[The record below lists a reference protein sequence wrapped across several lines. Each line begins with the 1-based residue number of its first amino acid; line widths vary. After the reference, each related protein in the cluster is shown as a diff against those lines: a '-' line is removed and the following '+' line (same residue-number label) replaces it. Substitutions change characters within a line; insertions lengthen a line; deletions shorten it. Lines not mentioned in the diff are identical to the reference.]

1 MLTTLFGKAAV
12 GDEYPVWPIVGIEKM
27 GVIAESTRG
36 LCMPIG
42 DGEPL
47 FAKEP

>member
-1 MLTTLFGKAAV
+1 
-12 GDEYPVWPIVGIEKM
+12 
-27 GVIAESTRG
+27 VIAESTRG